1 MQCSK
6 CKSELPSKAKFCP
19 ECGTEV
25 HIETSIS
32 VKQGLGKVK
41 GTVVGQAL
49 DGDQLPS
56 NLKSTTTQ
64 KIDSVEKDGVVV
76 GTSIGDAQQI
86 GGQRQ
91 YGDTINV
98 GDISNSTGV
107 AVGKNNQVTVTQGA
121 SAEEIAKAFALM
133 TEKIDAL
140 PEGPKKTMAETALN
154 GLKEEIDKGDEAD
167 ETKVKEWMNFLAE
180 TASDAF
186 DVAVAS
192 FTNPIAGLSMVFK
205 KVAERAKAEKEKKE

>member
-1 MQCSK
+1 MQCSN
-6 CKSELPSKAKFCP
+6 CKFELPAKAKVCP
-19 ECGTEV
+19 ECGTAV
-25 HIETSIS
+25 PAETNIS
-32 VKQGLGKVK
+32 VKQEVGKVK

-49 DGDQLPS
+49 DGEQLPS

-64 KIDSVEKDGVVV
+64 KIDSVEKGGTVV
-76 GTSIGDAQQI
+76 GTSVGDSQQI

-91 YGDTINV
+91 YGDNINV
-98 GDISNSTGV
+98 GDIFNST
-107 AVGKNNQVTVTQGA
+107 VGIGKDIKIKVSQGA
-121 SAEEIAKAFALM
+121 SVEELAKIFSLI
-133 TEKIDAL
+133 TEKIDAM
-140 PEGPKKTMAETALN
+140 PDGPKKMIAEQAAQ
-154 GLKEEIDKGDEAD
+154 GLEEEAVKGDDAD

-205 KVAERAKAEKEKKE
+205 KVTERAKAEKEK